1 MSDLFDPPKA
11 ISIVDDDKGV
21 RVALETLMR
30 SLGHNVSTFGSAE
43 EFLESEKLHDTS
55 CLITDLQMPGLN
67 GIDLQSRLFA
77 QGHRIP
83 VIFITGHPDDNVRA
97 RAMNAGALVERPQ
110 AMPINASRCSARPV
124 RVILPRRVIVED

>member
-1 MSDLFDPPKA
+1 MSDLFDSSKEIPV
-11 ISIVDDDKGV
+11 ISIVDDDKSV
-21 RVALETLMR
+21 RVALEGLMR

-67 GIDLQSRLFA
+67 GIDLQSRLNA

-83 VIFITGHPDDNVRA
+83 VIFITGHPEDNVRA
-97 RAMNAGALVERPQ
+97 CAMNAGAVGFL
-110 AMPINASRCSARPV
+110 AKPV
-124 RVILPRRVIVED
+124 RARSLIECIEKALQAA

>member
-43 EFLESEKLHDTS
+43 EFLESEKVDDAS
-55 CLITDLQMPGLN
+55 CVITDVQMPGLSGVN
-67 GIDLQSRLFA
+67 LQDRLIA
-77 QGHRIP
+77 DGHRIP
-83 VIFITGHPDDNVRA
+83 VIFITGNPAIGLGHA
-97 RAMNAGALVERPQ
+97 R
-110 AMPINASRCSARPV
+110 
-124 RVILPRRVIVED
+124 

>member
-1 MSDLFDPPKA
+1 MSDLFDSSKEIPV
-11 ISIVDDDKGV
+11 ISIVDDDKSV
-21 RVALETLMR
+21 RVALEGLMR

-67 GIDLQSRLFA
+67 GIDLQSRLNA

-83 VIFITGHPDDNVRA
+83 VIFITGRPEDNVRTC
-97 RAMNAGALVERPQ
+97 AMNAGAVGFF
-110 AMPINASRCSARPV
+110 AKPV
-124 RVILPRRVIVED
+124 RARSLIECIEKALQAA